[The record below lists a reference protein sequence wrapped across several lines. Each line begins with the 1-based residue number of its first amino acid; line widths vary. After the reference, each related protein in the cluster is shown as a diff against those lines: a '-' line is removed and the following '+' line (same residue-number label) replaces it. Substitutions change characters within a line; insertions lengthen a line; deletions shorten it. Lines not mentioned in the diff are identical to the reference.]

1 MSQEQYT
8 DLKVDNIIRSRIIQK
23 RLKQKNTVPT
33 MVIGHI

>member
-23 RLKQKNTVPT
+23 RLKQRNAVPT